1 MCDSDLF
8 PFSCLV
14 PPGDEWDNYANQLHQ
29 AFHHRPG
36 SGFRYIANPRFG
48 NPKPSKQSGYWC
60 QLNALHLP
68 LPQPAIDY
76 TPVVAFLRVS
86 SDSTH
91 RDKFDQECTRMQSTA
106 RYLVTALA
114 RHQPAWKL
122 VAVMVVRADVNS
134 GIHPWMTCTIEFLHD
149 ATNNACP

>member
-1 MCDSDLF
+1 M
-8 PFSCLV
+8 
-14 PPGDEWDNYANQLHQ
+14 PPGDEWDGYANQLHQ
-29 AFHHRPG
+29 AFQAAYPLRPG
-36 SGFRYIANPRFG
+36 SGFSYIANPRLG
-48 NPKPSKQSGYWC
+48 NPKPNRQSGYWN

-86 SDSTH
+86 ADTCSTH
-91 RDKFDQECTRMQSTA
+91 PDKFDQECTRMQSTA